1 MPALPNNLFF
11 CTTVSRQIDGK
22 KSMICPFIHHH
33 DECTAISIRGD
44 GQALYTDAIC
54 VTTTSQY
61 FELGRDNVE
70 FFTLN
75 KEYAISY
82 RVSKEF

>member
-1 MPALPNNLFF
+1 MAKRAWFALSLHN
-11 CTTVSRQIDGK
+11 
-22 KSMICPFIHHH
+22 

-61 FELGRDNVE
+61 FELGQDNVE

-75 KEYAISY
+75 KKYAISY